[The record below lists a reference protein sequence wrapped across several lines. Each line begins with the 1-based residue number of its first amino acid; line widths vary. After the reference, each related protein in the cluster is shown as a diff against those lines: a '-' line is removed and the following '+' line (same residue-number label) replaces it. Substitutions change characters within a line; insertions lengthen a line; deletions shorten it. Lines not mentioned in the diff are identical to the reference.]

1 MSSGKKILAASL
13 VCAALLAVVLMRFD
27 SSAPPEASNVS
38 GVDSEDSK
46 KPDLAQA
53 DVGAEGE
60 NRLTLRPGFVREL
73 PESVVDSIRPQFADR
88 LNGVMQE
95 PRYVRHRVVDIDTTV
110 LLRAVKESLSSYN
123 DGGNHIPVVFPFF
136 DDVIVESRITQGFD
150 GAFGAFNAFGTS
162 SFGDNPAGIMNI
174 GVGQNGTALVSLSS
188 AGKSYLVEV
197 AGEHPHYFVVELSAP
212 TEGDRID

>member
-1 MSSGKKILAASL
+1 MSSEKKILAASL
-13 VCAALLAVVLMRFD
+13 LGVALLAVVLMRFD
-27 SSAPPEASNVS
+27 SSGPPEASNAS
-38 GVDSEDSK
+38 DLDPEESE

-53 DVGAEGE
+53 DVSAEGE
-60 NRLTLRPGFVREL
+60 DQLTLRPGFVREL
-73 PESVVDSIRPQFADR
+73 PRSVVDSIRPQFADR

-95 PRYVRHRVVDIDTTV
+95 PRYVRHRVVDIDTTA
-110 LLRAVKESLSSYN
+110 LLRAVKVSLSSYD

-162 SFGDNPAGIMNI
+162 SFGDSPVGLMNI
-174 GVGQNGTALVSLSS
+174 GVGQNGTASVSLSS

-197 AGEHPHYFVVELSAP
+197 AGEHPHYFIVELAAP
-212 TEGDRID
+212 AEGDTID